1 MGEQTQTE
9 PGAPIARVDV
19 TPAPRVCAITVTHGD
34 RQHLMRRVLLSLLKE
49 PAIGKIVMVTN
60 GVAWDVQGLVNE
72 LDSGRVEAIEFDR
85 NRGSAA
91 AFAAGIKRA
100 SELAPEFIWLLDGD
114 NEPQG
119 DALARLLDAHADLSK
134 SFPKDNVAVVAFRPG
149 KQTDLAAGTPL
160 SRLKKRRSSFLG
172 FHIYDL
178 PAKLWRRTRWGRRWT
193 PEALPA
199 FIDMP
204 VAMFGG
210 LLFHRAVVEK
220 HGLPREDFILYA
232 DDSEFTNRITQS
244 GGAVRLVTAA
254 RIADLD
260 APWFVERRSR
270 NAFHIWLEGGPDS
283 RVFYSARNHV
293 YFESHCL
300 PQSRL
305 MFWLNRRAFY
315 AVLWTFALIFRR
327 PERYRLL
334 RRAFRD
340 GLAGRLGV
348 APDLPVL

>member
-1 MGEQTQTE
+1 MADSTLVQDSTLKANTGPTHSR
-9 PGAPIARVDV
+9 P
-19 TPAPRVCAITVTHGD
+19 VCAITVTHGD
-34 RQHLMRRVLLSLLKE
+34 RRRLMKQVLLSLLKE
-49 PAIGKIVMVTN
+49 PAIGKVVMVTN
-60 GVAWDVQGLVNE
+60 GVAWDVQALASE
-72 LDSGRVEAIEFDR
+72 LDSARVEAIEFDR
-85 NRGSAA
+85 NRGSSA

-100 SELAPEFIWLLDGD
+100 CELEPEFIWLMDGD

-134 SFPKDNVAVVAFRPG
+134 SLPKDNTAVVAFRPSQ
-149 KQTDLAAGTPL
+149 QTDLAAGTPL

-172 FHIYDL
+172 FHIFDL
-178 PAKLWRRTRWGRRWT
+178 PAKLWRRTPWGRRWT
-193 PEALPA
+193 PQALPA

-254 RIADLD
+254 KIADLD
-260 APWFVERRSR
+260 APWFVERRYR
-270 NAFHIWLEGGPDS
+270 NAFHTWLEGGPDS

-300 PQSRL
+300 PHSRL

-348 APDLPVL
+348 ASDLPL